1 MNVEEVEINDITKL
15 ANFIIDTKSPLAI
28 ESQDFKNNRDLFF
41 FCIELT
47 TKMLS
52 IKYGN
57 NNGQVNI
64 EDLNLDQIKFIKD
77 KLIKS
82 CIQFN
87 LNIEY
92 SEYNNGE
99 IADII
104 YVIPDD
110 DIKNNI
116 DLDKYI
122 MIIKKKN
129 KKYIIN
135 FELIYYN

>member
-1 MNVEEVEINDITKL
+1 MNVEEVEIDDITKL

-57 NNGQVNI
+57 NNGQFNI
-64 EDLNLDQIKFIKD
+64 EDLNLDQIKFIKN

-104 YVIPDD
+104 YVIPDN

-129 KKYIIN
+129 KQYIIN

>member
-1 MNVEEVEINDITKL
+1 MNVEEIEINDITKL

-92 SEYNNGE
+92 CEYNNGE

-129 KKYIIN
+129 KKYY
-135 FELIYYN
+135 FE

>member
-1 MNVEEVEINDITKL
+1 MNVEEIEINDITKL

-64 EDLNLDQIKFIKD
+64 EDLNLDKIKFIKD

-82 CIQFN
+82 FIKFN

-92 SEYNNGE
+92 CEYNNGE

>member
-1 MNVEEVEINDITKL
+1 MNVEEVEIDDITKL

-57 NNGQVNI
+57 NNGQFNI
-64 EDLNLDQIKFIKD
+64 EDLNLDQIKFIKN

-104 YVIPDD
+104 YVIPDN

-129 KKYIIN
+129 KQYNIN

>member
-1 MNVEEVEINDITKL
+1 MNVEEVEINDITNL
-15 ANFIIDTKSPLAI
+15 ANFIIDANSPLAI

-57 NNGQVNI
+57 NTGKINI
-64 EDLNLDQIKFIKD
+64 EDLDLDQINFIKD

-129 KKYIIN
+129 KQYNIN